1 MRFQTLYVS
10 VTKDSLN
17 SRRLICGEYLWNT
30 EKLERDGATKEKEK
44 TNGETESA
52 KTSGNRRLLSLLLK
66 FHVSLGAKGPMEM
79 RTFRSPAGLGFDD

>member
-1 MRFQTLYVS
+1 MRIREAH
-10 VTKDSLN
+10 SLN
-17 SRRLICGEYLWNT
+17 SHRSIHGEYLWNT
-30 EKLERDGATKEKEK
+30 EKAKETRARGKERDS
-44 TNGETESA
+44 NGEREDV